1 MMGILAKDNKQLTLI
16 YNSNTRIGKQTYAYI
31 QGVKKKV
38 QAIDITTTNIG
49 NSIWAELSK
58 KLDCTI
64 NNFIN
69 TSVLGEDVKGYSED
83 DCIKILTE
91 NKAVFTNAI
100 AINSNK
106 YKLITN
112 PTEILS
118 FFNVDSAGLDKTFHT
133 EKPTIEKKTNG
144 ESFT

>member
-1 MMGILAKDNKQLTLI
+1 MGILAKDDKQLSLI
-16 YNSNTRIGKQTYAYI
+16 YNGNTRIGKQTYAYI
-31 QGVKKKV
+31 QGIDKKV
-38 QAIDITTTNIG
+38 QAIDIETTNIG
-49 NSIWAELSK
+49 HSIWAELSK
-58 KLDCTI
+58 KLECSISDFIDTNILGDTI
-64 NNFIN
+64 
-69 TSVLGEDVKGYSED
+69 EGYSED

-91 NKAVFTNAI
+91 NKDVFTNAI
-100 AINSNK
+100 AINGDK
-106 YKLITN
+106 TKFITN